1 MNLTPFIPCFAYG
14 IAKLIAHCALLQGNR
29 LLDNLLIA
37 ILTVLS
43 LKTKISLTA
52 GVPKEVEKRM
62 MKDRRFRQM
71 LIPTIIMGVIAIVL
85 TFIAYNKGGGEH
97 ILGLESAGGMLLQIV
112 PLLIFAFIVA
122 GMIQVL
128 IPTEIISTW
137 IGAESGFRGLL
148 IGSALGGLTPGG
160 PYVSLPIAAGLLRTG
175 ASIGTMVAFLTGWS
189 LWAVTRLP
197 LEMGLM
203 GWKFTL
209 IRLAC
214 VFFFPPI
221 AGLIAN
227 KFFSGINVA

>member
-1 MNLTPFIPCFAYG
+1 
-14 IAKLIAHCALLQGNR
+14 
-29 LLDNLLIA
+29 
-37 ILTVLS
+37 
-43 LKTKISLTA
+43 
-52 GVPKEVEKRM
+52 
-62 MKDRRFRQM
+62 
-71 LIPTIIMGVIAIVL
+71 
-85 TFIAYNKGGGEH
+85 
-97 ILGLESAGGMLLQIV
+97 MLLQIV

-122 GMIQVL
+122 GMMQVL

-189 LWAVTRLP
+189 LWAITRLP

-214 VFFFPPI
+214 VFLFPPI

-227 KFFSGINVA
+227 KFFSGVNVV